1 MFREDSG
8 EYSAETGEK
17 IYQTIF
23 SPENLTGSIWEKDLS
38 VEGGKKRIQ
47 LFENDLVNFSLYL
60 YNSETKEF
68 TLVNN

>member
-23 SPENLTGSIWEKDLS
+23 SPENLTVSIWEKDLS